1 MPEDIFPIN
10 LELIVQH
17 NQKELSL
24 KDKYKIGTY
33 HKVSFCGRSNIQLNL
48 IMCKDNIIIPSIL
61 QSYILHWYHI
71 YRLHP
76 VIDRMEAIIHQHFYW
91 LGIRDTIRKE
101 VTNCD
106 TCQSKKQ

>member
-61 QSYILHWYHI
+61 QSYALHWYHAHL
-71 YRLHP
+71 LHP
-76 VIDRMEAIIHQHFYW
+76 VIDNTEAMICQNFYCSY
-91 LGIRDTIRKE
+91 IRKSVQKE

-106 TCQSKKQ
+106 T